1 MTNVKILIISFSV
14 GIIYE
19 LVESGKALIAKDRGS
34 DKLKKELKIQIKE
47 AEQILRIEEEG
58 SYYHQLCSYLQET
71 EKLI

>member
-1 MTNVKILIISFSV
+1 
-14 GIIYE
+14 